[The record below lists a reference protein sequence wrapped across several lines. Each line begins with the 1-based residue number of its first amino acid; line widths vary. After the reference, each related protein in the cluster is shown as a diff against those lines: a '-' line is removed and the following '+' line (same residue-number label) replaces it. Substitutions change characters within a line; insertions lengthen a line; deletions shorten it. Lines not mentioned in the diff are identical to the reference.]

1 MEHYIMK
8 IRIKA
13 ISLILAAAL
22 LTACSNNSE
31 PENAEEMTQFRTTV
45 DTFCQTI
52 AEIDTKINS
61 VNTADPANYT
71 TELLTD
77 LNSLNTAFSDFANV
91 DFPAEFD
98 YLEHLAD
105 EASDYMNTAVSG
117 YTKVYTDNT
126 LTADQMQTEF
136 DHATEYYDSAFK
148 RIKVIM
154 TFLNG
159 ETSEDANVT
168 SGESGTLTDPE
179 P

>member
-1 MEHYIMK
+1 MK

-13 ISLILAAAL
+13 LSILLAAAL
-22 LTACSNNSE
+22 LGACSNNSE
-31 PENAEEMTQFRTTV
+31 PDTSEEMTGFRATV
-45 DTFCQTI
+45 DTFCRTI
-52 AEIDTKINS
+52 ADVDSKINS
-61 VNTADPANYT
+61 ADTSDPDVISG
-71 TELLTD
+71 ELITD

-91 DFPAEFD
+91 DFPSEYV

-105 EASDYMNTAVSG
+105 EASDYMNTAVAG
-117 YTKVYTDNT
+117 YTKAYTDST
-126 LTADQMQTEF
+126 LSADQIQSEF
-136 DHATEYYDSAFK
+136 DSATEYYDSAFK

-159 ETSEDANVT
+159 ETSEDANVS